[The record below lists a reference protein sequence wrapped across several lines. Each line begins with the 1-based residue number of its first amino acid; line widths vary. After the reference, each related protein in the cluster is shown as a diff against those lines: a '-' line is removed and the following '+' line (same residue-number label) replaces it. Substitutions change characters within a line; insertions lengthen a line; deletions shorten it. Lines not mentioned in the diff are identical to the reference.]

1 MGEALKTFSFPVG
14 GIADFYLEDHEK
26 EALYKE
32 KAQENFGSDGLGA
45 IQDVAWPPT
54 AVMVTTS
61 SFMLKQA
68 SLLYQKH

>member
-32 KAQENFGSDGLGA
+32 KDLTMSE
-45 IQDVAWPPT
+45 
-54 AVMVTTS
+54 
-61 SFMLKQA
+61 K
-68 SLLYQKH
+68 